1 MNADHTTQYHE
12 PSVKLPPVTISETD
26 QERLVAVATSALADR
41 RVSPAASNLLREVHR
56 ATIVP
61 DDQLPTNV
69 VAVHSCVDVHDNL
82 TGTNSQIVLVFPG
95 EIHTTP
101 DAVSVLTPL
110 GAALIGLSEG
120 ASVDWCTAS
129 GDRSSK
135 TVLRCRQTPAH
146 LSRILSR
153 RHLKDGPCARESL
166 PQT

>member
-1 MNADHTTQYHE
+1 MK
-12 PSVKLPPVTISETD
+12 PSVKLPPVTFSETD
-26 QERLVAVATSALADR
+26 QERLVAVATPALADR
-41 RVSPAASNLLREVHR
+41 RVSPAASNLLREVYR

-61 DDQLPTNV
+61 DEQLPTNV

-82 TGTNSQIVLVFPG
+82 TGANNQIILVFPD
-95 EIHTTP
+95 ETHTTP
-101 DAVSVLTPL
+101 AAVSVLTPL

-135 TVLRCRQTPAH
+135 TVLRCRQTPAQ

-153 RHLKDGPCARESL
+153 RLLKDGPCARESL